1 MEAAGKKEKAE
12 TRGADEAVQANA
24 RCGTTGINTLRGAL
38 GAITALAL
46 RNNTNVTAAPGR
58 RGGIGPVCSAC
69 RRGGYLLALVAP
81 GAANSHFLHRPLGG
95 TTGINTLR
103 GAPGAITAL
112 ALRRSSLFDASPAT
126 IA

>member
-1 MEAAGKKEKAE
+1 M
-12 TRGADEAVQANA
+12 QANA
-24 RCGTTGINTLRGAL
+24 RCGTTGINTLRGAP

-95 TTGINTLR
+95 TLLIGVCVKGCTYTWYTY
-103 GAPGAITAL
+103 AECAL
-112 ALRRSSLFDASPAT
+112 QSKAKRAE
-126 IA
+126 